1 MHAQPKY
8 DPRETRPELGHPMP
22 SGIEPAIAPD
32 HPPTS
37 SDGQTRKRKG
47 RNSDVRKEQNRIASR
62 AYREK
67 RRQRLAL
74 LDEILKS
81 ESHNDSMSS
90 VSDETEYSSTTPAPE
105 FRAMESTSR
114 SRIPSN
120 SPASYYMSTI
130 PVLAP
135 VPTSIQPLPSNG
147 LSRDMEAYAS
157 YSVKDYDPEP
167 ERFSR
172 HSEYAGDPSIST
184 IGMSSGYVSA
194 IPPVTPVP
202 STPMF
207 PFDEECMSGPF
218 SAYPLP
224 DGSVPDFPDSG
235 GYDSNMINALQSL
248 SRLNDSQQQQ
258 IVAYIQKKRGVM
270 HSAAADHAFHPSY
283 GGYHVP
289 VPGRSQGTEDAMEQD
304 RRFPGRYAPKPF
316 P

>member
-1 MHAQPKY
+1 M
-8 DPRETRPELGHPMP
+8 EI
-22 SGIEPAIAPD
+22 SNS
-32 HPPTS
+32 PPTS
-37 SDGQTRKRKG
+37 SDSQARKRKG

-90 VSDETEYSSTTPAPE
+90 VSDETEYNSTTPAPE
-105 FRAMESTSR
+105 FRAMEPTSR
-114 SRIPSN
+114 NRLPSN
-120 SPASYYMSTI
+120 SPASYFMSAV

-135 VPTSIQPLPSNG
+135 IPASIQPLPSNS
-147 LSRDMEAYAS
+147 LNRDMEAYAG
-157 YSVKDYDPEP
+157 YSVKDYEQEA
-167 ERFSR
+167 ERFAR
-172 HSEYAGDPSIST
+172 HAEYASDPSISA
-184 IGMSSGYVSA
+184 IGLSSGYVSSL
-194 IPPVTPVP
+194 PSVTPMP

-207 PFDEECMSGPF
+207 PFDDESMGDSF

-224 DGSVPDFPDSG
+224 DGSMPDFPASV

-258 IVAYIQKKRGVM
+258 IVAYIQKKRDVM
-270 HSAAADHAFHPSY
+270 QSAASDHAFHPGY

-289 VPGRSQGTEDAMEQD
+289 IPGMR
-304 RRFPGRYAPKPF
+304 PF
-316 P
+316 YR